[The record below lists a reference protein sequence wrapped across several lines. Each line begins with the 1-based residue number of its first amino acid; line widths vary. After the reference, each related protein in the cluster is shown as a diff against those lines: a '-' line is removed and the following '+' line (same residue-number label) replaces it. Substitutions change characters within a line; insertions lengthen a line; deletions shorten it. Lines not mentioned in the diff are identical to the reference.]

1 MFSFPCVLQH
11 LVDQKINTNST
22 RCYNTFELSHLRQK
36 NQNEEETKHNPIPG
50 AHKIQQTAKEPIE
63 FQWENRSSDI
73 TTIPSVTSPNEEKA
87 SLIAPSSV
95 PHARP
100 VSGIKKQ

>member
-1 MFSFPCVLQH
+1 

-22 RCYNTFELSHLRQK
+22 RCYNTFELSHLRHK
-36 NQNEEETKHNPIPG
+36 NQNEEETKYIPIPG
-50 AHKIQQTAKEPIE
+50 AHKIQKTAKEPIE
-63 FQWENRSSDI
+63 FLNRSSDI

>member
-1 MFSFPCVLQH
+1 V
-11 LVDQKINTNST
+11 VNQKINTNST

-36 NQNEEETKHNPIPG
+36 NQNEEETKYNPIPG
-50 AHKIQQTAKEPIE
+50 AHKIQKTAKEPIE